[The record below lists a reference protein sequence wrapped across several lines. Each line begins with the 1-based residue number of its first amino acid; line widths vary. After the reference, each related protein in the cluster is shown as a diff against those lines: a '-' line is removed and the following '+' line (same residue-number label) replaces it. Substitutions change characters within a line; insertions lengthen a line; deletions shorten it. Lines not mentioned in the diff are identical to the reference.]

1 MGSNHKDRIELED
14 ALDVESDKYINK
26 AASFKGKIE
35 KEKAIEILDRKECK
49 PGELPN
55 IHVYELI
62 KN

>member
-35 KEKAIEILDRKECK
+35 KEKTIEILDR
-49 PGELPN
+49 
-55 IHVYELI
+55 
-62 KN
+62 